1 MNQGALIARKLVP
14 VAFAVL
20 ALALT
25 IAGPSL
31 AGTTDPKA
39 AHPSVAAT
47 PHKPLLDL
55 NKASV
60 YDLEQLPGIGGAEA
74 HKIIDGRP
82 YRTKA
87 DLLSRKVLPA
97 ATYNQIAPLVN
108 TTIHKVSGK
117 PNC

>member
-1 MNQGALIARKLVP
+1 MSRGALTTRKSLL

-20 ALALT
+20 ALAVV
-25 IAGPSL
+25 AGGSL
-31 AGTTDPKA
+31 RAGTNDPEA

-47 PHKPLLDL
+47 PHKSLLDL

-74 HKIIDGRP
+74 RKIIDNRP
-82 YRTKA
+82 YRAKA

-97 ATYNQIAPLVN
+97 ATYNQIAPLVMTN
-108 TTIHKVSGK
+108 IHKVSGK

>member
-1 MNQGALIARKLVP
+1 MSRGALTSRKLLP
-14 VAFAVL
+14 VASAML

-25 IAGPSL
+25 AVGPSL

-47 PHKPLLDL
+47 PHKPFLDL

-87 DLLSRKVLPA
+87 DLLSRKVIPA
-97 ATYNQIAPLVN
+97 ATYQQISPLVMTN
-108 TTIHKVSGK
+108 IHKVSGK

>member
-1 MNQGALIARKLVP
+1 MNRGALNVKKLLL
-14 VAFAVL
+14 VASA
-20 ALALT
+20 ALALGVC
-25 IAGPSL
+25 AGNTTF
-31 AGTTDPKA
+31 AGTNDPKPA
-39 AHPSVAAT
+39 RPSVAAT

-55 NKASV
+55 NKATI

-74 HKIIDGRP
+74 HKIIDNRP

-97 ATYNQIAPLVN
+97 ATYNQIAPLVS
-108 TTIHKVSGK
+108 TTIHTVSGK